1 MTKQELCSA
10 LHSGQKL
17 ENLFEWRSGQD
28 CDIFKAD
35 RFSIGN
41 EIIYIPDVYLNDLF
55 TLNDIDDILDCCYT
69 GEDFLAETGGNA
81 AKAERLFWFCDWQH
95 PSSAW
100 YELYDE
106 EDW

>member
-41 EIIYIPDVYLNDLF
+41 EIIYIPDV
-55 TLNDIDDILDCCYT
+55 
-69 GEDFLAETGGNA
+69 
-81 AKAERLFWFCDWQH
+81 
-95 PSSAW
+95 
-100 YELYDE
+100 
-106 EDW
+106 